1 MKVKFVFEITEII
14 GVILI
19 VKNVLIISATNDKNL
34 LLAKE
39 LNKILSNMDV
49 ETDLICLEDLNFPLF
64 SPKIEFNGNVVDDLL
79 EKLTNTSGFI
89 ICAPEYN
96 GGSPPILTN
105 VITWLSVITDNF
117 RELFSNKKALIG
129 THSGGAGARFL
140 STFRIQLEHLGVIV
154 FPRTIMVNN
163 SKPFN
168 EKSTKS
174 ILDDFIKLL

>member
-1 MKVKFVFEITEII
+1 MSKI
-14 GVILI
+14 
-19 VKNVLIISATNDKNL
+19 LIISATKGTNFILANNIKRNINIKN
-34 LLAKE
+34 E
-39 LNKILSNMDV
+39 IV
-49 ETDLICLEDLNFPLF
+49 VLEDYEMPLYLPSLKNIDKALIYELAQKF
-64 SPKIEFNGNVVDDLL
+64 KYSDGLIF
-79 EKLTNTSGFI
+79 
-89 ICAPEYN
+89 CAPEYN

>member
-1 MKVKFVFEITEII
+1 MYFGLSEEQKSLEENISKFLSDNAPLDAIKAVADGEEVKADEIHKGII
-14 GVILI
+14 ELGQKFKYADGLI
-19 VKNVLIISATNDKNL
+19 
-34 LLAKE
+34 
-39 LNKILSNMDV
+39 
-49 ETDLICLEDLNFPLF
+49 F
-64 SPKIEFNGNVVDDLL
+64 
-79 EKLTNTSGFI
+79 
-89 ICAPEYN
+89 CAPEYN

-105 VITWLSVITDNF
+105 AITWLSVITDNF

-129 THSGGAGARFL
+129 TYSGGAGARFL

>member
-1 MKVKFVFEITEII
+1 MSKI
-14 GVILI
+14 
-19 VKNVLIISATNDKNL
+19 LIISATKGTNFI
-34 LLAKE
+34 LANNIKRNINIE
-39 LNKILSNMDV
+39 NEIV
-49 ETDLICLEDLNFPLF
+49 VLEDYEMPLYLPNLKNIDKALIYGLGQKF
-64 SPKIEFNGNVVDDLL
+64 KYADGLIF
-79 EKLTNTSGFI
+79 
-89 ICAPEYN
+89 CAPEYN